1 LLVFF
6 ATNLRKYPN
15 FALLKN
21 KAMINFNSKLLQKE
35 QVQLTS
41 DNRGFKYGDGIF
53 ETIKVV
59 HNKVIFWEDHYF
71 RLMASMRMLRMEIPM
86 EFTLE
91 FLEQEIMKTVRSL
104 ELTGMFR
111 VRLNVFRK
119 DGGLYTP
126 ETNGI
131 DYLIEASGY
140 QYETKESYEIDV
152 FKDFYN
158 YSGLLSTI
166 KTNNRMLNT
175 LASIYADENDL
186 DNCVLVNERKGVVEV
201 ANGNIFIV
209 KNGVVKTP
217 ALTEGCIK
225 GIVRG
230 KVIEILTKNKDF
242 TVEETAISPF
252 EIQKAD
258 EVFITNAI
266 MGIQVVTKYKK
277 KSFDTQIG
285 SKLLAN
291 LKVLQIAGI

>member
-1 LLVFF
+1 
-6 ATNLRKYPN
+6 
-15 FALLKN
+15 
-21 KAMINFNSKLLQKE
+21 MINFNGELVLKENIKL
-35 QVQLTS
+35 TI

-59 HNKVIFWEDHYF
+59 NKKVIFWEDHYF
-71 RLMASMRMLRMEIPM
+71 RLMASMRMLRMKIPM

-91 FLEQEIMKTVRSL
+91 FLEKEVLKTVAVL
-104 ELTGMFR
+104 EEGTSFR

-126 ETNGI
+126 KTNSI
-131 DYLIEASGY
+131 NYLIEASESNY
-140 QYETKESYEIDV
+140 QTKETYEIDV

-175 LASIYADENDL
+175 LASIYASENDL
-186 DNCVLVNERKGVVEV
+186 DNCILVNERKGVVEV
-201 ANGNIFIV
+201 ANANIFVV
-209 KNGVVKTP
+209 KDNVVKTP

-225 GIVRG
+225 GIVRS
-230 KVIEILTKNKDF
+230 KVIDILTKNKDF
-242 TVEETAISPF
+242 TIEETVISPF

-266 MGIQVVTKYKK
+266 MGIQAVTKYKK
-277 KSFDTQIG
+277 KSFNTDLSG
-285 SKLLAN
+285 KLHAS

>member
-1 LLVFF
+1 
-6 ATNLRKYPN
+6 
-15 FALLKN
+15 
-21 KAMINFNSKLLQKE
+21 MINFNGELLFKENIKL
-35 QVQLTS
+35 TT

-59 HNKVIFWEDHYF
+59 HKKVIFWEDHYF
-71 RLMASMRMLRMEIPM
+71 RLMASMRMLRMKIPM

-91 FLEQEIMKTVRSL
+91 FLEKEILKTVAVL
-104 ELTGMFR
+104 EDGANFR

-126 ETNGI
+126 KTNAI
-131 DYLIEASGY
+131 NYLIEASESNY
-140 QYETKESYEIDV
+140 KTKETYEIDV

-175 LASIYADENDL
+175 LASIYANENDL
-186 DNCVLVNERKGVVEV
+186 DNCILVNERKGVVEV
-201 ANGNIFIV
+201 ANANIFIV
-209 KNGVVKTP
+209 KNNIVKTP

-225 GIVRG
+225 GVVRG
-230 KVIEILTKNKDF
+230 KVIDLLIKNKDF
-242 TVEETAISPF
+242 TIEETVISPF

-266 MGIQVVTKYKK
+266 MGIQPVTKYKK
-277 KSFDTQIG
+277 KSFNTDLAG
-285 SKLLAN
+285 KLHAS
-291 LKVLQIAGI
+291 LKVLQITGI

>member
-1 LLVFF
+1 
-6 ATNLRKYPN
+6 
-15 FALLKN
+15 
-21 KAMINFNSKLLQKE
+21 MINFNGELVRKENIKL
-35 QVQLTS
+35 TT

-59 HNKVIFWEDHYF
+59 NKKVIFWEDHYF
-71 RLMASMRMLRMEIPM
+71 RLMASMRMLRMKIPM

-91 FLEQEIMKTVRSL
+91 FLEKEILKTVAVL
-104 ELTGMFR
+104 EEGISFR

-126 ETNGI
+126 KTNAI
-131 DYLIEASGY
+131 NYLIEASKSNY
-140 QYETKESYEIDV
+140 QTKETYEIDV

-175 LASIYADENDL
+175 LASIYASENDL
-186 DNCVLVNERKGVVEV
+186 DNCILVNERKGVVEV
-201 ANGNIFIV
+201 ANANIFIV
-209 KNGVVKTP
+209 KDNVVKTP

-225 GIVRG
+225 GIVRS

-242 TVEETAISPF
+242 TIEETVISPF

-266 MGIQVVTKYKK
+266 MGIQPVTKYKK
-277 KSFDTQIG
+277 KFFNTDLAG
-285 SKLLAN
+285 KLHAS

>member
-1 LLVFF
+1 
-6 ATNLRKYPN
+6 
-15 FALLKN
+15 
-21 KAMINFNSKLLQKE
+21 MINFNSELFSKE
-35 QVQLTS
+35 KIQLTT

-59 HNKVIFWEDHYF
+59 NKKVIFWEDHYF
-71 RLMASMRMLRMEIPM
+71 RLMASMRMLRMKIPM

-91 FLEQEIMKTVRSL
+91 FLEQEILKTVASL
-104 ELTGMFR
+104 EEGTNYR

-126 ETNGI
+126 KTNKI
-131 DYLIEASGY
+131 NYLIEALEINT
-140 QYETKESYEIDV
+140 QAKTVYEVDV

-175 LASIYADENDL
+175 LASIYANENDL
-186 DNCVLVNERKGVVEV
+186 DNCVLLNERKGVVEV

-209 KNGVVKTP
+209 KDSVVKTP

-225 GIVRG
+225 GIVRS
-230 KVIEILTKNKDF
+230 KVIEILTKNENF
-242 TVEETAISPF
+242 TIEETVISPF

-266 MGIQVVTKYKK
+266 VGIQVVTKYKK
-277 KSFDTQIG
+277 KSFTTALGD
-285 SKLLAN
+285 KLYASLR
-291 LKVLQIAGI
+291 VLQIAGI

>member
-1 LLVFF
+1 
-6 ATNLRKYPN
+6 
-15 FALLKN
+15 
-21 KAMINFNSKLLQKE
+21 MINFNGELLFKENIKL
-35 QVQLTS
+35 TT

-59 HNKVIFWEDHYF
+59 HKKVIFWEDHYF
-71 RLMASMRMLRMEIPM
+71 RLMASMRMLRMKIPM

-91 FLEQEIMKTVRSL
+91 FLEKEILKTVAVL
-104 ELTGMFR
+104 EEGASFR

-126 ETNGI
+126 KTNAI
-131 DYLIEASGY
+131 NYLIEASESNY
-140 QYETKESYEIDV
+140 KTKETYEIDI

-175 LASIYADENDL
+175 LASIYANENDL
-186 DNCVLVNERKGVVEV
+186 DNCILVNERKGVVEV
-201 ANGNIFIV
+201 SNANIFIV
-209 KNGVVKTP
+209 KNNIVKTP

-225 GIVRG
+225 GVVRS
-230 KVIEILTKNKDF
+230 KVIDILIKNKDF
-242 TVEETAISPF
+242 TIEETVISPF

-266 MGIQVVTKYKK
+266 MGIQAVTKYKK
-277 KSFDTQIG
+277 KSFNTDLAG
-285 SKLLAN
+285 KLHAS
-291 LKVLQIAGI
+291 LKVLQITGI

>member
-1 LLVFF
+1 
-6 ATNLRKYPN
+6 
-15 FALLKN
+15 
-21 KAMINFNSKLLQKE
+21 MINFNGELLFKENIKL
-35 QVQLTS
+35 TT

-59 HNKVIFWEDHYF
+59 HKKVIFWEDHYF
-71 RLMASMRMLRMEIPM
+71 RLMASMRMLRMKIPM

-91 FLEQEIMKTVRSL
+91 FLEKEILKTVDVL
-104 ELTGMFR
+104 EGGASFR

-126 ETNGI
+126 KTNAI
-131 DYLIEASGY
+131 DYLIEASESNY
-140 QYETKESYEIDV
+140 KTKETYEIDV

-175 LASIYADENDL
+175 LASIYANENDL
-186 DNCVLVNERKGVVEV
+186 DNCILVNERKGVVEV
-201 ANGNIFIV
+201 ANANIFIV
-209 KNGVVKTP
+209 KNNIVKTP

-225 GIVRG
+225 GVVRG
-230 KVIEILTKNKDF
+230 KVIDLLIKNKDF
-242 TVEETAISPF
+242 TIEETVISPF

-266 MGIQVVTKYKK
+266 MGIQAVTKYKK
-277 KSFDTQIG
+277 KSFNTDLAG
-285 SKLLAN
+285 KLHAS
-291 LKVLQIAGI
+291 LKVLQITGI

>member
-1 LLVFF
+1 
-6 ATNLRKYPN
+6 
-15 FALLKN
+15 
-21 KAMINFNSKLLQKE
+21 MINFNGELLFKENIKL
-35 QVQLTS
+35 TT

-59 HNKVIFWEDHYF
+59 HKKVIFWEDHYF
-71 RLMASMRMLRMEIPM
+71 RLMASMRMLRMKIPM

-91 FLEQEIMKTVRSL
+91 FLEKEILKTVDVL
-104 ELTGMFR
+104 EGVASFR

-126 ETNGI
+126 KTNAI
-131 DYLIEASGY
+131 NYLIEASESNY
-140 QYETKESYEIDV
+140 KTKETYEIDV

-175 LASIYADENDL
+175 LASIYANENDL
-186 DNCVLVNERKGVVEV
+186 DNCILVNERKGVVEV
-201 ANGNIFIV
+201 ANANIFIV
-209 KNGVVKTP
+209 KNNIVKTP

-225 GIVRG
+225 GVVRG
-230 KVIEILTKNKDF
+230 KVIDLLIKNKDF
-242 TVEETAISPF
+242 TIEETVISPF

-266 MGIQVVTKYKK
+266 MGIQAVTKYKK
-277 KSFDTQIG
+277 KSFNTDLAG
-285 SKLLAN
+285 KLHAS
-291 LKVLQIAGI
+291 LKVLQITGI

>member
-1 LLVFF
+1 
-6 ATNLRKYPN
+6 
-15 FALLKN
+15 
-21 KAMINFNSKLLQKE
+21 MINFNGELLFKENIKL
-35 QVQLTS
+35 TT

-59 HNKVIFWEDHYF
+59 HKKVIFWEDHYF
-71 RLMASMRMLRMEIPM
+71 RLMASMRMLRMKIPM

-91 FLEQEIMKTVRSL
+91 FLEKEILKTVDVL
-104 ELTGMFR
+104 EGVASFR

-126 ETNGI
+126 KTNAI
-131 DYLIEASGY
+131 NYLIEASESNY
-140 QYETKESYEIDV
+140 KTKETYEIDI

-175 LASIYADENDL
+175 LASIYANENDL
-186 DNCVLVNERKGVVEV
+186 DNCILVNERKGVVEV
-201 ANGNIFIV
+201 ANANIFIV
-209 KNGVVKTP
+209 KNNIVKTP

-225 GIVRG
+225 GVVRS
-230 KVIEILTKNKDF
+230 KVIDILIKNKDF
-242 TVEETAISPF
+242 TIEETVISPF

-266 MGIQVVTKYKK
+266 MGIQAVTKYKK
-277 KSFDTQIG
+277 KSFNTDLAG
-285 SKLLAN
+285 KLHAS
-291 LKVLQIAGI
+291 LKVLQITGI

>member
-1 LLVFF
+1 
-6 ATNLRKYPN
+6 
-15 FALLKN
+15 
-21 KAMINFNSKLLQKE
+21 MINFNGELIFKE
-35 QVQLTS
+35 NIQLST
-41 DNRGFKYGDGIF
+41 DNRGFKYGDAIF
-53 ETIKVV
+53 ETIKVAN
-59 HNKVIFWEDHYF
+59 NKVVFWEDHYF
-71 RLMASMRMLRMEIPM
+71 RLMASMRMLRMKIPM

-91 FLEQEIMKTVRSL
+91 FLEQEILKTVAVL
-104 ELTGMFR
+104 EEAATFR

-126 ETNGI
+126 KTNKI
-131 DYLIEASGY
+131 NYLLEASEVNY
-140 QYETKESYEIDV
+140 KTKAVYEIDV

-175 LASIYADENDL
+175 LASIYADENDF
-186 DNCVLVNERKGVVEV
+186 DNCILLNERKGVVEV
-201 ANGNIFIV
+201 TNGNIFIV
-209 KNGVVKTP
+209 KNNIVKTP

-225 GIVRG
+225 GIVRS

-242 TVEETAISPF
+242 TIEETVISPF

-266 MGIQVVTKYKK
+266 VGIQPVTKYKK
-277 KSFDTQIG
+277 KTFTTVLA
-285 SKLLAN
+285 SKLHAN

>member
-1 LLVFF
+1 
-6 ATNLRKYPN
+6 
-15 FALLKN
+15 
-21 KAMINFNSKLLQKE
+21 MINFNGELLFKENIKL
-35 QVQLTS
+35 TT

-59 HNKVIFWEDHYF
+59 HEKVIFWEDHYF
-71 RLMASMRMLRMEIPM
+71 RLMASMRMLRMKIPM

-91 FLEQEIMKTVRSL
+91 FLEKEILKTVAVL
-104 ELTGMFR
+104 EKGASFR

-126 ETNGI
+126 KTNAI
-131 DYLIEASGY
+131 DYLIEASESNY
-140 QYETKESYEIDV
+140 KTKETYEIDV

-175 LASIYADENDL
+175 LASIYANENDL
-186 DNCVLVNERKGVVEV
+186 DNCILVNERKGVVEV
-201 ANGNIFIV
+201 ANANIFIV
-209 KNGVVKTP
+209 KNNIVKTP

-225 GIVRG
+225 GVVRS
-230 KVIEILTKNKDF
+230 KVIDILIKNKDF
-242 TVEETAISPF
+242 TIEETVISPF

-266 MGIQVVTKYKK
+266 MGIQAVTKYKK
-277 KSFDTQIG
+277 KSFNTDLAG
-285 SKLLAN
+285 KLHAS
-291 LKVLQIAGI
+291 LKVLQITGI

>member
-15 FALLKN
+15 FALLKK

-209 KNGVVKTP
+209 KNGLVKTP